1 MAGASAYRYDYG
13 AQPARRTQPTPD
25 VRVVRGTKHSSH
37 PVLSDAAVTL
47 LKAAVVCMAVFL
59 IISFVR
65 VGLASAA
72 YETASTA
79 TELSSEVADVRS
91 TSESLT
97 VQKSLLSSPSNI
109 RNQAAADKLNMAAPT
124 TTETLTLPAD
134 VVATD
139 SEGNLSFAQSISALT
154 SLG

>member
-1 MAGASAYRYDYG
+1 MAGASAYRYDYS
-13 AQPARRTQPTPD
+13 AQPARRPQPGPR
-25 VRVVRGTKHSSH
+25 VHVVRGTKHASH

-59 IISFVR
+59 VLSFVR

-72 YETASTA
+72 YGTASAA
-79 TELSSEVADVRS
+79 TDLSAEVADARS

-97 VQKSLLSSPSNI
+97 VQKSLLSSPTNI

-124 TTETLTLPAD
+124 EVTTLTLPAD

-139 SEGNLSFAQSISALT
+139 SEGNLSLSRSVSALS